1 MPSLDIVSCS
11 GSLVVKLVPTLN
23 TTFYPG
29 FCTIILELG
38 CLNTVVIVALV
49 SVSVGLVGI
58 GLLGHKLVPFSRCTA
73 QNGRNSQEYVDLR
86 KK

>member
-1 MPSLDIVSCS
+1 MTTVFRQPSSRIMLQ
-11 GSLVVKLVPTLN
+11 
-23 TTFYPG
+23 
-29 FCTIILELG
+29 
-38 CLNTVVIVALV
+38 
-49 SVSVGLVGI
+49 VSVGLVGI